1 VKGREKEGESGGRKG
16 IAREVRWQEG
26 GKKRGKGG
34 SQGLREGGRGG
45 GRAGEREGRS
55 LPVCR
60 RCSELAGARMR
71 AKTRKGGGACGDP
84 RAG

>member
-1 VKGREKEGESGGRKG
+1 
-16 IAREVRWQEG
+16 
-26 GKKRGKGG
+26 
-34 SQGLREGGRGG
+34 LREGGRGG
-45 GRAGEREGRS
+45 GREGEREGRS